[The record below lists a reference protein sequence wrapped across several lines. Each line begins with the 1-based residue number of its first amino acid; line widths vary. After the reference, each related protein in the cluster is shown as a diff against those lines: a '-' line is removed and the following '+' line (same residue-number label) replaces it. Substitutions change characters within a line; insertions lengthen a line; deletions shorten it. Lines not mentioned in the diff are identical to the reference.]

1 MTEIELKFQVP
12 HERRETVRAAVA
24 GRGASAMPLRLQAAY
39 FDTDDGLLAGAGV
52 ALRLRREGPRWVQ
65 TLKATGADAMTRLEH
80 NAPRRERGAAVPA
93 LDLALHTGTPAGD
106 RLAALLASRPDATLV
121 CRYRTDIRR
130 TARLLRRHGATLELA
145 FDEGVIVAGE
155 AAVAVCEL
163 EIELVAG
170 SPAGLLAVAGE
181 WVARHGL
188 WLDTRSKAER
198 GTMLA
203 QGRAHSPPRKAV
215 DVRLDRAADAAS
227 ARRIVLAECLQQ
239 VTANASTVASGDFAE
254 EHVHQLRVG
263 WRRLR
268 TALQLF
274 AADAQGDAMEA
285 AAADAFRALSAA
297 RDAAAIAGPLGGSD
311 RRRDVGQ
318 RAAARAAAPATRRP
332 RRPGARR
339 ARRCDPAPAARSDGR
354 CAAADS
360 AAARFAGGRSGDG
373 AGARPLASRA
383 APRGQALRIARRC
396 RAPSAPQARQA
407 PALRRGVRARPV
419 RPQGHGPLPARPG
432 GLATGARRA
441 QRCGRGPRG
450 LAEHPRAR
458 SIDGLRARLALGAPG
473 GPGRRLR
480 AGAGGLRRREEALAA
495 LSGNGLRDGSAA
507 APRPVSARRR
517 LRRVARRSR
526 HAASATVAAR

>member
-93 LDLALHTGTPAGD
+93 LDLALHAGTPAGD

-155 AAVAVCEL
+155 TTLPVCEM
-163 EIELVAG
+163 EIELVSGA
-170 SPAGLLAVAGE
+170 PAGLLAVAGE
-181 WVARHGL
+181 WVPRHGL

-198 GTMLA
+198 GTLLA
-203 QGRAHSPPRKAV
+203 EGRMQASPRKAV
-215 DVRLDRAADAAS
+215 DVRLDRAADATS

-239 VTANASTVASGDFAE
+239 VTTNASAVASGDFAE

-274 AADAQGDAMEA
+274 AADAQGDVMEA

-297 RDAAAIAGPLGGSD
+297 RDAAAIAGPLGD
-311 RRRDVGQ
+311 Q
-318 RAAARAAAPATRRP
+318 IAAAMSANAPQLVPPRLQLGDPADPALAVRDAATQRLLLDLMGAALLPTAPQPDSPAAAAVMVPALDHWHR
-332 RRPGARR
+332 
-339 ARRCDPAPAARSDGR
+339 
-354 CAAADS
+354 
-360 AAARFAGGRSGDG
+360 
-373 AGARPLASRA
+373 
-383 APRGQALRIARRC
+383 
-396 RAPSAPQARQA
+396 
-407 PALRRGVRARPV
+407 ALRREVKRFASLDDAARH
-419 RPQGHGPLPARPG
+419 R
-432 GLATGARRA
+432 
-441 QRCGRGPRG
+441 
-450 LAEHPRAR
+450 
-458 SIDGLRARLALGAPG
+458 
-473 GPGRRLR
+473 
-480 AGAGGLRRREEALAA
+480 LRRRVKRLRYGVGFARGLFGRKATDRYLRALAALQQELGALNDAAVALAAWRSIPEPNPSTAFALGWLSARREALAA
-495 LSGNGLRDGSAA
+495 ACEPALAAFAA
-507 APRPVSARRR
+507 AKKPWPR
-517 LRRVARRSR
+517 
-526 HAASATVAAR
+526 